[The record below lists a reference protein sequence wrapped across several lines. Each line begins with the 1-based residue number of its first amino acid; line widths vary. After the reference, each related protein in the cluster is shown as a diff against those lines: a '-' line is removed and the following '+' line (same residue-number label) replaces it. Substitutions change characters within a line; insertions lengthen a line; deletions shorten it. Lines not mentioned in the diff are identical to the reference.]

1 MKQKIIANTIMF
13 IMILLF
19 IVFFKGIFGEANK
32 MVGIV
37 VLIIGLVISERDLTQ
52 NLKLLTVGLL
62 IVNILIGVLSYVTL
76 LNPFIGLILNLI
88 FIFYLTYF
96 TVLRDK
102 KPYHFPF
109 VLGYLFLTLV
119 APPTLS

>member
-88 FIFYLTYF
+88 
-96 TVLRDK
+96 
-102 KPYHFPF
+102 
-109 VLGYLFLTLV
+109 
-119 APPTLS
+119 

>member
-62 IVNILIGVLSYVTL
+62 IVNI
-76 LNPFIGLILNLI
+76 
-88 FIFYLTYF
+88 
-96 TVLRDK
+96 
-102 KPYHFPF
+102 
-109 VLGYLFLTLV
+109 
-119 APPTLS
+119 